1 MGKMKFGEKA
11 KNPKKTFLRL
21 MKDVFEGRY
30 FLIVL
35 IVLGIVLSAWAT
47 TYSASFIGDFIDD
60 VVIPLKGNPKISI
73 EVCLCS
79 VYIDTVF
86 LPGVMD
92 NGGHCPECY
101 L

>member
-35 IVLGIVLSAWAT
+35 IVLAPCKRQNTGEHSHAENNRYKLFHLFSLS
-47 TYSASFIGDFIDD
+47 
-60 VVIPLKGNPKISI
+60 
-73 EVCLCS
+73 
-79 VYIDTVF
+79 
-86 LPGVMD
+86 
-92 NGGHCPECY
+92 
-101 L
+101 